1 MHDLSDQSMMKGI
14 GKMAEDIGQLTVFIA
29 EANGQI
35 EDIDKRLADE
45 RRVID
50 ALEGAAGALSASS
63 HDVASAAQSAEK
75 VTQRSE
81 AQLAAGQGSERRV
94 LGQVTDLSS
103 EVTAMA
109 GAIDG
114 LKEAFQLVS
123 RVAQEISSIARMTN
137 LLALNAQIEAAR
149 AGVAGRCFMV
159 VAHELKELSSKTSQ
173 ATKQINETLGE
184 LGARTGMIV
193 DANGRTLERAQSVR
207 HETEK
212 LRDLIS
218 QIAADGRDI
227 TAEQARIIGATAD
240 ANAAIEQVEEII
252 ENLGVLSQAIEVN
265 VRTSRKHMDTV
276 VDASERL
283 TAQTARFGVETV
295 DTPFINAAQK
305 IAAEI
310 SARFQRAV
318 SSGAISLNDLFD
330 RKYTPIPGSNPEQ
343 VMTRFTQFTD
353 RTLPD
358 LQEEA
363 LKLSDRVVFC
373 AAVDENGYLPT
384 HNRKFSQPQRPNDPS
399 WNAAN
404 CRNRRIF
411 NDRVGL
417 TAGQSKRPFALQA
430 YRRDMSN
437 GSFVMMKDVSAP
449 IVVIGRHW
457 GGLRLAYRA

>member
-35 EDIDKRLADE
+35 EDMDKRLADE

-103 EVTAMA
+103 EVTDMA

-173 ATKQINETLGE
+173 ATEQINETLGE

-212 LRDLIS
+212 IRDLIS

-252 ENLGVLSQAIEVN
+252 ENLGVLSRAIEVN

-310 SARFQRAV
+310 SARFERAV

-343 VMTRFTQFTD
+343 VITRFTQFTD

>member
-1 MHDLSDQSMMKGI
+1 MFDLSDQSMMKGI
-14 GKMAEDIGQLTVFIA
+14 GKMAEDIGQFTVFIA

-75 VTQRSE
+75 VTQRPE
-81 AQLAAGQGSERRV
+81 AQLSAGQGSVRRV
-94 LGQVTDLSS
+94 LEQVTDLSS
-103 EVTAMA
+103 EVTDMA

-149 AGVAGRCFMV
+149 AGVAGRGFMV
-159 VAHELKELSSKTSQ
+159 VAHEVKELSSKTSQ
-173 ATKQINETLGE
+173 ATEQINETLGE

-252 ENLGVLSQAIEVN
+252 ENLGVLSRATEVN

-310 SARFQRAV
+310 SARFERVV

-384 HNRKFSQPQRPNDPS
+384 HNRKFSQPQRPSDPG

-430 YRRDMSN
+430 YRRDMGN

-449 IVVIGRHW
+449 IVVMGRHW

>member
-1 MHDLSDQSMMKGI
+1 MLNLSDQSMMKGI

-94 LGQVTDLSS
+94 LEQVTDLSS

-123 RVAQEISSIARMTN
+123 RVAQENSSIARMTN

-173 ATKQINETLGE
+173 ATEQINETLGE

-212 LRDLIS
+212 IRDLIS

-310 SARFQRAV
+310 SARFERAV